1 MLQHVAPRG
10 LRRDQYSG
18 RLPERPPEYRTHVNA
33 LLPRHLLWANPIR
46 QVVDED
52 RRGRR
57 IVLPEWRARPERVED
72 RVTLELRLNRGQ
84 PACLQGDLVTVRRK
98 DRFAF
103 QVFERRGAFAAAEQ
117 GEIVLTSTRDQGLG
131 QLHRHREHAD
141 PARAPAGGDIN
152 GKPGHPAKLPEL

>member
-18 RLPERPPEYRTHVNA
+18 RLSERPAEYRTHVNA
-33 LLPRHLLWANPIR
+33 LLPRHLVWANPIR

-57 IVLPEWRARPERVED
+57 VVLPEWRARPERIED
-72 RVTLELRLNRGQ
+72 RVALELRLNRGQ
-84 PACLQGDLVTVRRK
+84 PARLQGDLVTVGRK
-98 DRFAF
+98 YSLAL
-103 QVFERRGAFAAAEQ
+103 QGFEGSGAFAAAEQ

-141 PARAPAGGDIN
+141 PTRPPAGGDIN
-152 GKPGHPAKLPEL
+152 GKPGHPA